1 MRSYADIGKKAFGP
15 ASTPF
20 ISGMFCLELFSV
32 SVVLVTLYADSLHT
46 IFPRYSTT
54 TYKLWGAIFLI
65 PTVFLPLSLL
75 AYTSIFGVISSVL
88 IIFVVLFDGFSKYG
102 PPGSFWS
109 PAETNM
115 SVGNWNNLGLAFG
128 LFMAGFSGHVVIP
141 SLATDMADPS
151 QFDKMIN
158 WAFVVATF
166 LYALIGCAGYLMF
179 GNFVSDEISVDL
191 LTTQGYNPVLNKIAL
206 WMLVISPLSKFALTT
221 YPLNSTIET
230 QLGIRTPLVTAED
243 QRSTGTP
250 KSRTPV
256 LLKAVFSPTVI
267 QRVLVTS
274 LSILVSILVPEF
286 SSMMAFLGSFS
297 AFILCVIGPITAK
310 IMLAGRCGIFD
321 GVILALSIMKAT
333 WGTAVAF
340 LAA

>member
-1 MRSYADIGKKAFGP
+1 MLHSKLAHISRQVKVCTHNLPCKLHH
-15 ASTPF
+15 PF
-20 ISGMFCLELFSV
+20 ISN
-32 SVVLVTLYADSLHT
+32 
-46 IFPRYSTT
+46 R
-54 TYKLWGAIFLI
+54 
-65 PTVFLPLSLL
+65 LP
-75 AYTSIFGVISSVL
+75 
-88 IIFVVLFDGFSKYG
+88 
-102 PPGSFWS
+102 
-109 PAETNM
+109 
-115 SVGNWNNLGLAFG
+115 
-128 LFMAGFSGHVVIP
+128 HVP
-141 SLATDMADPS
+141 FT
-151 QFDKMIN
+151 K
-158 WAFVVATF
+158 
-166 LYALIGCAGYLMF
+166 
-179 GNFVSDEISVDL
+179 
-191 LTTQGYNPVLNKIAL
+191 
-206 WMLVISPLSKFALTT
+206 
-221 YPLNSTIET
+221 LNSTIET